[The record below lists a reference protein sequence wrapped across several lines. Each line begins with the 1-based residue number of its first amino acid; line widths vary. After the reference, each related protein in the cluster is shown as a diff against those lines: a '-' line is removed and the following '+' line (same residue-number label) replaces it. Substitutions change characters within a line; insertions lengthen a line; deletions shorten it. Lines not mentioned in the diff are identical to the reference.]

1 MNAQSLELPIA
12 NEESMMIKLI
22 LLKKM
27 VIKTRL
33 STINYN

>member
-1 MNAQSLELPIA
+1 MKAQSLELPIA